1 MNESYYKDHWVDIE
15 PDRLD
20 RYEAMFKWSLT
31 AERVLAPADVGPGQ
45 TIADFGCGP
54 GYAAV
59 ELAKRVGAGGHVH
72 ALDINAEFVSRTRA
86 RAESEGLSDRVTVH
100 QLMDGTLPLEDNML
114 DRLVTKNVMV
124 YVDDPA
130 ASIAEFYR
138 VVKPGGIAHIVDS
151 DFGMNVIDPVPAAA
165 WRDLLDAAAH
175 AFRTPTVG
183 RQLYGLARGAGFA
196 DVQVAIVAIPDT
208 HGRALHFANNIAGY
222 ARDGDSEFAE
232 VDIRKIIDVA
242 TKALADGRFFALN
255 PQFMVT
261 CTV

>member
-1 MNESYYKDHWVDIE
+1 MSGSYYKDHWLEIE

-20 RYEAMFKWSLT
+20 RYEAMFKWSPT
-31 AERVLAPADVGPGQ
+31 AEMVLAPAGVAPGQ

-59 ELAKRVGAGGHVH
+59 ELAKQVGPDGHVH
-72 ALDINAEFVSRTRA
+72 AFDINAEFVARTRA

-100 QLMDGTLPLEDNML
+100 QLTDGTLPLADDTL

-130 ASIAEFYR
+130 ASIAEFHR
-138 VVKPGGIAHIVDS
+138 VVKPGGIAHMVDS
-151 DFGMNVIDPVPAAA
+151 DFGMNVIDPVPAAE
-165 WRDLLDAAAH
+165 WRALLDAAAH
-175 AFRTPTVG
+175 AFRTPTIG

-196 DVQVAIVAIPDT
+196 DVQVAIVANPDT
-208 HGRALHFANNIAGY
+208 HGRALHFANNVAGY
-222 ARDGDSEFAE
+222 ARDGDSGIAE
-232 VDIRKIIDVA
+232 ADIQRVVDIA
-242 TKALADGRFFALN
+242 TNALAEGRFFALN